1 MSRNKLI
8 YAAEQNGLSKEI
20 INKLELVLSEC
31 ETVQFT
37 NAAPLQER
45 DLLLQSAKVVINAV
59 EKNLL

>member
-1 MSRNKLI
+1 
-8 YAAEQNGLSKEI
+8 LSKEI